1 MPYPDAHRLSDA
13 FLANRLDRLADLIA
27 AQGEALL
34 GEAGL
39 DLPSRTVS
47 LLLLVG
53 DHGELSAADAATLLG
68 HPHQLVTQ
76 RTELLIDLGLIGRR
90 EDPKDRRRKI
100 LTLTAKG
107 KEEYKQLQSRLSEAA
122 AVFAALFD
130 EIACDL
136 SAMAA
141 KAQAALERMSLLER
155 IRHRATRK
163 RVSA

>member
-1 MPYPDAHRLSDA
+1 MPYPDAHRLSGA
-13 FLANRLDRLADLIA
+13 FLANRLDRLADLIV

-39 DLPSRTVS
+39 NIPSRTVS

-76 RTELLIDLGLIGRR
+76 RTELLIGLSLIARKN
-90 EDPKDRRRKI
+90 DPSDRRRKI
-100 LTLTAKG
+100 LTLSAKG
-107 KEEYKQLQSRLSEAA
+107 KAQYARLQIRLAEAA
-122 AVFAALFD
+122 AVFTALFD

-141 KAQAALERMSLLER
+141 KAQAALERRPLLER
-155 IRHRATRK
+155 IMQNAPRK
-163 RVSA
+163 RVPA